1 MSDSATVFDRR
12 MLEALV
18 CPVSQGTL
26 SYDAERQEL
35 VSSRSATGFRS
46 CSCPRRGRWSELTHT
61 AQLFDS
67 TTNGIAPWPKA
78 TVRARPVR
86 RLPT

>member
-1 MSDSATVFDRR
+1 MTDTATVFDRR

-35 VSSRSATGFRS
+35 VSKQANLAFPIRDGI
-46 CSCPRRGRWSELTHT
+46 PIMLVSE
-61 AQLFDS
+61 
-67 TTNGIAPWPKA
+67 
-78 TVRARPVR
+78 ART
-86 RLPT
+86 LE